1 MNTTIEAWL
10 ASAVIGVFFVL
21 GAVVLRIM
29 VSYGQRNEAKK
40 AQRP

>member
-1 MNTTIEAWL
+1 MNVTIEAWL
-10 ASAVIGVFFVL
+10 ASAVIGAFFVL

-29 VSYGQRNEAKK
+29 VSYGQHNEAKK